1 MKQLV
6 LIFWVALFAIS
17 ATYQDDA
24 TRKKHYN
31 HENGLAIEGYDP
43 VSYFSNKPKEGSKK
57 LSYTYKSITYRFATL
72 ANLDAFKKTPEKYQP
87 QYGGWCAYAM
97 GNDGSKVEVDPET
110 YKVVGGKLYL
120 FYNKFFNDTKKDW
133 DKDEANLKAKADKNW
148 ANYLKK

>member
-1 MKQLV
+1 MKHLV
-6 LIFWVALFAIS
+6 LIFSVALFAIS

-31 HENGLAIEGYDP
+31 LENGLAIEGYDP
-43 VSYFSNKPKEGSKK
+43 VSYFSNNPKEGSKK
-57 LSYTYKSITYRFATL
+57 LSYTYKSITYRFATQ
-72 ANLDAFKKTPEKYQP
+72 ANLDAFKKNPNKYEP

-110 YKVVGGKLYL
+110 YKIIGGKLYL
-120 FYNKFFNDTKKDW
+120 FYNKFFTNTKKDW